1 MNEKQEIPEVQ
12 LNGTSIRS
20 GASPKTRR
28 GKGERASAAD
38 EAEGLRGMVQNLQN
52 QEKEAVDVLR
62 DQRRSI
68 PALVVDFDYEVDRL
82 SSSIECLIE

>member
-1 MNEKQEIPEVQ
+1 LESTLKNLRKNCESKQADHKKNMNEKQEIPEVQ

-38 EAEGLRGMVQNLQN
+38 EAEGLRGMVQNL
-52 QEKEAVDVLR
+52 
-62 DQRRSI
+62 
-68 PALVVDFDYEVDRL
+68 
-82 SSSIECLIE
+82 